1 MEDKDL
7 QVIMMGY
14 QKGIPENKKVMF
26 KNALKK
32 ASPEQVDNLTMVKLF
47 NPVVT
52 LILSIFLGGLG
63 VDRFYIGD
71 IGLGVAKLLV
81 GWLTFGIWPL
91 VDIFCSYRKAKEKN
105 LVNLLTA
112 L

>member
-14 QKGIPENKKVMF
+14 QKDNPENKKVMF

-32 ASPEQVDNLTMVKLF
+32 ASPEQVDNLTMVKLY
-47 NPVVT
+47 NPILT
-52 LILSIFLGGLG
+52 LILSIFLGWLG

-81 GWLTFGIWPL
+81 GWLTFWIWPL

-105 LVNLLTA
+105 LINLLTA